1 MTTDTTQ
8 DEDVFDDTSAAVEAE
23 DTIEALTEQ
32 PPRASTNAFR
42 PRTAPP
48 RRTAPASLEPNG
60 LKVGV
65 LRPTSAKPRRAANS
79 PPHIPHQKTNVMRPT
94 SAPSARHTSISQAY
108 LKQAAHIKR
117 SRERAF
123 ATELFQEKADFEKKI
138 ALKINQG
145 NKLMRRLNIPK
156 SFQPARSRDDFL
168 MVRVLDPPLDQFF
181 LDLGCL
187 LRDFDK
193 LTSANSSSSGHV
205 GDDDEG
211 HEPPKASKIAT
222 ARLQSKKDIQD
233 GLRMVLK
240 STIELTAI
248 LQEQLF
254 ELQRKGWNAS
264 N

>member
-1 MTTDTTQ
+1 
-8 DEDVFDDTSAAVEAE
+8 
-23 DTIEALTEQ
+23 
-32 PPRASTNAFR
+32 
-42 PRTAPP
+42 
-48 RRTAPASLEPNG
+48 
-60 LKVGV
+60 
-65 LRPTSAKPRRAANS
+65 
-79 PPHIPHQKTNVMRPT
+79 MRPT

-168 MVRVLDPPLDQFF
+168 MVRVLDPPLDRLIPADTFHILFHFF
-181 LDLGCL
+181 LDLGYL

>member
-65 LRPTSAKPRRAANS
+65 LRPTSAKPRPAANS

-168 MVRVLDPPLDQFF
+168 MVRVLDPPLDRLIPADTFHILF
-181 LDLGCL
+181 H
-187 LRDFDK
+187 

>member
-8 DEDVFDDTSAAVEAE
+8 EEDVFDDTSAAVEAE
-23 DTIEALTEQ
+23 DTIDALTEQ
-32 PPRASTNAFR
+32 PRASTNAFR

-48 RRTAPASLEPNG
+48 RRAPASLESNG
-60 LKVGV
+60 PKVGV
-65 LRPTSAKPRRAANS
+65 LRPTSAKRRPAANS
-79 PPHIPHQKTNVMRPT
+79 PPHIPRTAPKKTNAMRPT

-168 MVRVLDPPLDQFF
+168 MVRVLDPPHDRLMPADTFHILF
-181 LDLGCL
+181 H
-187 LRDFDK
+187 
-193 LTSANSSSSGHV
+193 LTSASSSSSGHF

-211 HEPPKASKIAT
+211 HEPPKASKVAT
-222 ARLQSKKDIQD
+222 ARLQSNKDIQD